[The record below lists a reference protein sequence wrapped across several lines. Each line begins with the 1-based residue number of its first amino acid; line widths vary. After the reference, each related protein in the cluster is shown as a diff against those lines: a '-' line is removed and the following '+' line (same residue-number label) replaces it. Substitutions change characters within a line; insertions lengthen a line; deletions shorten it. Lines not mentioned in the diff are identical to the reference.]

1 MALKK
6 TQKSLKNWSKEDWT
20 TGSGK
25 PSLETGEAYRPR
37 KEIKRLRRRGLLG
50 VANKIKRAATRAG
63 KQFAKYTES
72 TKIRG
77 RIRPKK

>member
-6 TQKSLKNWSKEDWT
+6 TQKSLKNWSKEEWT

-25 PSLETGEAYRPR
+25 PSLETGEAYRPK
-37 KEIKRLRRRGLLG
+37 KEIKRLRKKGLLK
-50 VANKIKRAATRAG
+50 VANKIKRIATKAG
-63 KQFAKYTES
+63 KQFAKYTNA

-77 RIRPKK
+77 RIRQR

>member
-6 TQKSLKNWSKEDWT
+6 TQKSLRNWSKEDWT

-37 KEIKRLRRRGLLG
+37 KEIKRLRKKGLLG
-50 VANKIKRAATRAG
+50 VANRIKRAATRAG
-63 KQFAKYTES
+63 KQFAKYTKS

>member
-1 MALKK
+1 MALKQ
-6 TQKSLKNWSKEDWT
+6 TQKSLQNWSKEEWT

-25 PSLETGEAYRPR
+25 PSLETGEAYRPK
-37 KEIKRLRRRGLLG
+37 KEIKRLKKKGLLK
-50 VANKIKRAATRAG
+50 VANRIKRAATKAG
-63 KQFAKYTES
+63 KQFARYTQA

>member
-37 KEIKRLRRRGLLG
+37 KEIKRLRRKGLLG

-63 KQFAKYTES
+63 KQFAKYTKS

>member
-6 TQKSLKNWSKEDWT
+6 SQKSLKNWTKEEWT

-25 PSLETGEAYRPR
+25 PSLETGEAYRPKR
-37 KEIKRLRRRGLLG
+37 EIKRLRKKGLLKT
-50 VANKIKRAATRAG
+50 ANRIKRAAIKAG
-63 KQFAKYTES
+63 KQFAKYTKS

-77 RIRPKK
+77 RIRQR

>member
-6 TQKSLKNWSKEDWT
+6 TQKSLQNWSKEEWT

-25 PSLETGEAYRPR
+25 PSLETGEAYRPK
-37 KEIKRLRRRGLLG
+37 KEIKRLKKKGLLK
-50 VANKIKRAATRAG
+50 VANRIKRAATKAG
-63 KQFAKYTES
+63 KQFARYTKA

>member
-6 TQKSLKNWSKEDWT
+6 TQKSLQNWSKEEWT

-25 PSLETGEAYRPR
+25 PSLETGEAYRPK
-37 KEIKRLRRRGLLG
+37 KEIKRLKKKGLLK
-50 VANKIKRAATRAG
+50 VANRIKRAATKAG
-63 KQFAKYTES
+63 RQFARYTKA

>member
-6 TQKSLKNWSKEDWT
+6 TQKSLKNWGEEEWT

-25 PSLETGEAYRPR
+25 PSLETGEAYRPK
-37 KEIKRLRRRGLLG
+37 KEIKRLRKKGLLG
-50 VANKIKRAATRAG
+50 LANKIKKAATKAG

>member
-6 TQKSLKNWSKEDWT
+6 TQKSLKDWTKEDWT

-37 KEIKRLRRRGLLG
+37 KEIKRLRKKGLLG
-50 VANKIKRAATRAG
+50 LANTIKRAATRAG

>member
-6 TQKSLKNWSKEDWT
+6 TQKSLKNWTKEDWT

-37 KEIKRLRRRGLLG
+37 KEIKRLRKKGLLG
-50 VANKIKRAATRAG
+50 VANRIKRAATKAG
-63 KQFAKYTES
+63 EQFAKYTKS

>member
-1 MALKK
+1 MALKQ
-6 TQKSLKNWSKEDWT
+6 TQKSLQNWSKEEWT

-25 PSLETGEAYRPR
+25 PSLETGEAYRPK
-37 KEIKRLRRRGLLG
+37 KEIKRLRKKGLLK
-50 VANKIKRAATRAG
+50 VANRIKRAATKAG
-63 KQFAKYTES
+63 KQFARYTKS

>member
-6 TQKSLKNWSKEDWT
+6 TQKSLQNWSKEEWT

-25 PSLETGEAYRPR
+25 PSLETGEAYRPK
-37 KEIKRLRRRGLLG
+37 KEIKRLKKKGLLK
-50 VANKIKRAATRAG
+50 VANRIKRAATKAG
-63 KQFAKYTES
+63 KQFARYTKA
-72 TKIRG
+72 TMIRG

>member
-1 MALKK
+1 MALKQ
-6 TQKSLKNWSKEDWT
+6 TQKSLQNWSKEEWT

-25 PSLETGEAYRPR
+25 PSLETGEAYRPK
-37 KEIKRLRRRGLLG
+37 KEIKRLKKKGLLK
-50 VANKIKRAATRAG
+50 VANRIKRAATKAG
-63 KQFAKYTES
+63 KQFARYTKA